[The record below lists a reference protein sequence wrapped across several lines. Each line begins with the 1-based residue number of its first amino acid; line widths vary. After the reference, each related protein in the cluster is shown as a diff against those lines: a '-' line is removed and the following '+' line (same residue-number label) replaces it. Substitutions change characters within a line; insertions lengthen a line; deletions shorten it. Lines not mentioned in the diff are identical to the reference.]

1 MLYSLECLNI
11 YEGDSMEINCDRKK
25 LRSDIYRIANP
36 VFVELLLGTLFGMVD
51 MMMLGRSGSTEIT
64 TASIAAV
71 GITNQ
76 LIFVGLSLV
85 QALNV
90 GATAMVARYIGSGKP
105 EKIDSV
111 VKHIIIMTQLF
122 LVIPILYF
130 GLVKSLWVMEMLGA
144 GSDTISIGMGYFRIV
159 TLGFVFQGFNF
170 SLFAALR
177 GAGDTKAPMSI
188 NIKVNLLNVF
198 GNAILI
204 FGLFGFP
211 ALGVTGAGISTAGSQ
226 VVASILLIRY
236 LVKNKGYIKL
246 NLKKRFRIDN
256 DIIYNL
262 VKIGVPA
269 SLEQIAFRAGI
280 LIFTRMV
287 ATLGTIAY
295 ATHQIC
301 INIMNLSF
309 TPGQAFGTAASTL
322 TGRSLGAQD
331 PDLAEEY
338 IKESRGIGSLI
349 SAIMGLFFFFLGP
362 YVAMLYTDSPEVIGE
377 ASQVLKLMAFIMPFQ
392 GSQLIVS
399 GGLRGA
405 GDTVWTLVATFAG
418 IIGVRI
424 ALAWLFVVVLDY
436 GLLGAWLSVLIDQ
449 FVRWVFISL
458 RFRTNKWKYISIR

>member
-1 MLYSLECLNI
+1 
-11 YEGDSMEINCDRKK
+11 MESAFDKK
-25 LRSDIYRIANP
+25 KIRSDITRIANP
-36 VFVELLLGTLFGMVD
+36 VFIELLLGTLFGMVD

-90 GATAMVARYIGSGKP
+90 GATAMVARYIGSGRTD
-105 EKIDSV
+105 KIESV

-122 LVIPILYF
+122 LVLPILYL
-130 GLVKSLWVMEMLGA
+130 GLVKSLWVMEILGA
-144 GSDTISIGMGYFRIV
+144 GTDTISIGMGYFRVV
-159 TLGFVFQGFNF
+159 TLGFIFQGFNF

-177 GAGDTKAPMSI
+177 GAGDTRTPMNI

-198 GNAILI
+198 GNAVLI
-204 FGLFGFP
+204 FGLLGFP
-211 ALGVTGAGISTAGSQ
+211 ALGVTGAGISTAVSQ
-226 VVASILLIRY
+226 FIASILLVRY
-236 LVKNKGYIKL
+236 LIKSKGHIKL
-246 NLKKRFRIDN
+246 NLRHRFKIDN
-256 DIIYNL
+256 DVVYNL

-287 ATLGTIAY
+287 ATLGTVAY

-331 PDLAEEY
+331 PDLAERY
-338 IKESRGIGSLI
+338 IKESRGIGSII
-349 SAIMGLFFFFLGP
+349 SALMGLLFFFLGP
-362 YVAMLYTDSPEVIGE
+362 YVAMMYTDSPEVISE
-377 ASQVLKLMAFIMPFQ
+377 ASRVLKLMAFIMPFQ
-392 GSQLIVS
+392 GSQLIVA

-405 GDTVWTLVATFAG
+405 GDTIWTLVATFAG

-424 ALAWLFVVVLDY
+424 ALAWLFVVVLGY